1 MEEFFKALQNIYTQV
16 SGFLEQVAS
25 AVGQIP
31 ENVKIVAS
39 DLMARISK
47 GIELVK
53 REGMQAA
60 ESVIKAVQQGAENL
74 RQIVGSVIQGVGNAI
89 ANTVTVAYNTVK
101 DAIER
106 ISKNME
112 ESKNWAT
119 YYTEGGLSDLEDNLN
134 TVKTTYTVA
143 VPDYL
148 SRSTNTV
155 NEQKETTIV
164 NVHQVL
170 NEIDKQTYVTKENYV
185 REIEKQ
191 VERIHDVLGDINLN
205 VNLDISTFLG
215 DVKDRLSD
223 IYNSVS
229 GSLSGLF
236 KEITPGLETIAG
248 FFTGLRDWVMG
259 LFTQFFEIKPEDIL
273 DFQEQYQK
281 LLLERY
287 VGGVR

>member
-16 SGFLEQVAS
+16 SDFLDQVGK

-31 ENVKIVAS
+31 ENVKTVAS
-39 DLMARISK
+39 DLMARITK

-74 RQIVGSVIQGVGNAI
+74 RQIVGTVIKGVGNTLGNLVDVGLEALQRF
-89 ANTVTVAYNTVK
+89 
-101 DAIER
+101 IENVN
-106 ISKNME
+106 KNVE
-112 ESKNWAT
+112 DSREWAT
-119 YYTEGGLSDLEDNLN
+119 YYSEGGLSDVEDNLN
-134 TVKTTYTVA
+134 TAKTTYTVA

-170 NEIDKQTYVTKENYV
+170 NEIDRQTYVTKENYV

-205 VNLDISTFLG
+205 VNLDVSTFLG
-215 DVKDRLSD
+215 EVKDRLSD

-236 KEITPGLETIAG
+236 QEITPGLETIAG
-248 FFTGLRDWVMG
+248 FFTGLRDWIMG
-259 LFTQFFEIKPEDIL
+259 LFREFFEITPEAIL
-273 DFQEQYQK
+273 EFQEQYQK
-281 LLLERY
+281 LIIDKY
-287 VGGVR
+287 VAGVK

>member
-31 ENVKIVAS
+31 ENVKTVAS

-112 ESKNWAT
+112 ESKKWAT

-170 NEIDKQTYVTKENYV
+170 NEIDKQTYITEENYV

-205 VNLDISTFLG
+205 VNLDVSTFLG

-236 KEITPGLETIAG
+236 KEVTPGLETIAG

>member
-1 MEEFFKALQNIYTQV
+1 
-16 SGFLEQVAS
+16 
-25 AVGQIP
+25 
-31 ENVKIVAS
+31 
-39 DLMARISK
+39 
-47 GIELVK
+47 
-53 REGMQAA
+53 
-60 ESVIKAVQQGAENL
+60 
-74 RQIVGSVIQGVGNAI
+74 
-89 ANTVTVAYNTVK
+89 
-101 DAIER
+101 
-106 ISKNME
+106 
-112 ESKNWAT
+112 
-119 YYTEGGLSDLEDNLN
+119 
-134 TVKTTYTVA
+134 
-143 VPDYL
+143 
-148 SRSTNTV
+148 
-155 NEQKETTIV
+155 V

-191 VERIHDVLGDINLN
+191 VDRIHDVLGDINLN
-205 VNLDISTFLG
+205 VNLDVSTFLG

-236 KEITPGLETIAG
+236 KEVTPGLETIAG